1 MWFGTTPDETLVDA
15 DFPRRFVPRAFDCI
29 LRNGA
34 HELLAAAASLSRV
47 PSDGTISIPPGA
59 TVESLALELGQAKSK
74 IRALEKERD
83 KLRAAVEAIT
93 AAVAGV

>member
-34 HELLAAAASLSRV
+34 QELLGAASLSRA
-47 PSDGTISIPPGA
+47 PSDGAIAVPPGA
-59 TVESLALELGQAKSK
+59 TVESLALELSIAKTK
-74 IRALEKERD
+74 IRELTGERD
-83 KLRAAVEAIT
+83 KLRAAVENVR
-93 AAVAGV
+93 AALEKV